1 MHALYYIYMYMYALL
16 KARGRNK
23 QFFLRTADEM
33 FTQSKYK
40 IKNYNGI

>member
-23 QFFLRTADEM
+23 QFFDEV
-33 FTQSKYK
+33 FTQSKYE
-40 IKNYNGI
+40 